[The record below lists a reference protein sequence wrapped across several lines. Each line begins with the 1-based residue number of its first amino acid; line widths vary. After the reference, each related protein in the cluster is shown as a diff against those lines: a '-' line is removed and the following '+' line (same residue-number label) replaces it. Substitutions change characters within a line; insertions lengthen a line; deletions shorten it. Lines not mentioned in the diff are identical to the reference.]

1 MGKSI
6 KKRTKQELIKK
17 MNTRTIPD
25 DKRERKK
32 QLQECDSETIKGIIK
47 IRLYMR
53 HVNCNY
59 KRGNTDTKC
68 PLCKKSED
76 TTEYVLECEKA
87 NKFTISKE
95 ESKGEWEEITEIYG
109 KNKKMRQVTVI
120 QVQGQN
126 KIIKQKRKKKVKN

>member
-1 MGKSI
+1 MW
-6 KKRTKQELIKK
+6 
-17 MNTRTIPD
+17 
-25 DKRERKK
+25 
-32 QLQECDSETIKGIIK
+32 
-47 IRLYMR
+47 

-68 PLCKKSED
+68 PLCKKSKG

-95 ESKGEWEEITEIYG
+95 ESKGEWEEITEIYR

-120 QVQGQN
+120 QVQG
-126 KIIKQKRKKKVKN
+126 